1 MSRAVRRPVHADTE
15 LHHIVTWVGGGCGLA
30 GAAGG
35 FFVGY
40 AYTLDQGDP
49 AFAPFTGAFGL
60 VVGVLLGLLSAIAPI
75 LVLAAINLQRWA
87 AATALRS
94 VLASAAAAAPAG
106 GVNLVLGASPAWHIL
121 CTGVTGVP
129 AAIAT
134 LCLDWRMA
142 SRSRRAFAGSA
153 V

>member
-1 MSRAVRRPVHADTE
+1 MSRLVKRPVHADTE

-40 AYTLDQGDP
+40 AYTLDQDDP
-49 AFAPFTGAFGL
+49 AFAPFAGGFGL

-75 LVLAAINLQRWA
+75 LVLAVVNLQRWA
-87 AATALRS
+87 AATALRA
-94 VLASAAAAAPAG
+94 VLAGAAAAAPAG
-106 GVNLVLGASPAWHIL
+106 GVNLVLSASPAWHIL

-129 AAIAT
+129 AALAT

-142 SRSRRAFAGSA
+142 SRSRRALTRPAL
-153 V
+153 